1 MSIELVETIS
11 QVFGNAPHL
20 FLSILSRYR
29 MSGPAGSR
37 PSRAMTESHFMET
50 NVDGEPYPEPPAAPP
65 VIILSKNSSL
75 GGSESRP
82 QAQDPDFTPHP
93 STSFSLRYSDSP
105 PSPHNPSVRSHSKP
119 RPQPEPHPAPPV
131 IILSRN
137 KRPAS
142 SSPPASP
149 AFKSKRAPQATGPI
163 TRSRTLN
170 TPHSEAP
177 HQIMGSKA
185 SKLAPKNGKLQSS
198 QEKKDKEEMKEPSN
212 YYTHRSKSMRKKAGK
227 DGGQGGPGGVS
238 MGSGGAG
245 GAI

>member
-37 PSRAMTESHFMET
+37 PSCAMTESHFMET

-65 VIILSKNSSL
+65 VIILSC
-75 GGSESRP
+75 
-82 QAQDPDFTPHP
+82 
-93 STSFSLRYSDSP
+93 
-105 PSPHNPSVRSHSKP
+105 
-119 RPQPEPHPAPPV
+119 
-131 IILSRN
+131 N

-227 DGGQGGPGGVS
+227 DGGQGGPGGVG